1 MLLTRLG
8 AVIVSERMKTLAQH
22 IVGGFKSGV
31 IVGVITGIAERIFLL
46 GICCLSSSMGS
57 EEQLYV
63 GDLYMSDIL
72 VTVMTDGYS
81 GIVGG
86 LILGFFLGLFYS
98 IRGYHPSQT
107 NIDIMYFA
115 LLCAIFIFGVIEV
128 KIVLY
133 WLPSG
138 IKTGSGVLWVYTLVL
153 FFVSYMLFRIIRWT
167 LHSIFV
173 ARLSFMLLYRWA
185 FVINLAILVM
195 FSIIM
200 AYSHNYINWMRQ

>member
-1 MLLTRLG
+1 
-8 AVIVSERMKTLAQH
+8 MKTLAQH

-31 IVGVITGIAERIFLL
+31 IVGVITGIVERIFLL
-46 GICCLSSSMGS
+46 GICYLSSSMGS
-57 EEQLYV
+57 EVQHYV
-63 GDLYMSDIL
+63 GDLHLSDTL
-72 VTVMTDGYS
+72 VSVMTGGYS

-107 NIDIMYFA
+107 NLDIMYFA
-115 LLCAIFIFGVIEV
+115 LLCAIFVFGVIEV

-138 IKTGSGVLWVYTLVL
+138 TKISSGVLWVYTLVL
-153 FFVSYMLFRIIRWT
+153 FFVSYILFRIIRWT
-167 LHSIFV
+167 MHSIFV
-173 ARLSFMLLYRWA
+173 ARISFMLLYRWA
-185 FVINLAILVM
+185 FFINLAILVI

-200 AYSHNYINWMRQ
+200 ANSRNYLNWMRQ